1 MARVMADCRRFE
13 SDTDCTLTIIG
24 EEEEVIDAAAQHA
37 TSVHGHQDS
46 PEFREQLRGMLEAE
60 SSYAPGART
69 PQPLP
74 G

>member
-1 MARVMADCRRFE
+1 MARMMADCRRFE
-13 SDTDCTLTIIG
+13 SDTNCTLTIIG
-24 EEEEVIDAAAQHA
+24 EEEEVIAAATQHA

-46 PEFREQLRGMLEAE
+46 AELREQLQALLEPE

-69 PQPLP
+69 PQALP